1 MLGSV
6 PTWSPVLTEILPG
19 AYYDSHFRDGKIKAQ
34 RSETNTVN
42 KRWIGG

>member
-6 PTWSPVLTEILPG
+6 PMCSPVLTEILPG
-19 AYYDSHFRDGKIKAQ
+19 VYYDSHFRDGKIKAQ
-34 RSETNTVN
+34 RSETHTVN